1 MSLAQITALSA
12 IEILGDFSLKNYAN
26 DKGIL
31 YLFTGIVGYIG
42 VVIFLIV
49 SLQGS
54 SVILVNTAWDGIST
68 LLEGFAAYVVLGE
81 RLNNY
86 FQYVGFFLIV
96 IGLFLLKI
104 PIADSHPFHIPKS

>member
-1 MSLAQITALSA
+1 MSLLQITALST

-26 DKGIL
+26 DKGIS
-31 YLFTGIVGYIG
+31 YLFSGIIGYIG

-54 SVILVNTAWDGIST
+54 SVLLVNTAWDGIST
-68 LLEGFAAYVVLGE
+68 LIEGFAAYIILGE
-81 RLNNY
+81 RLDNY
-86 FQYVGFFLIV
+86 FQYVGFFFIV

-104 PIADSHPFHIPKS
+104 PISDSHPFHIPKS

>member
-31 YLFTGIVGYIG
+31 YLFTGIIGYIG

-54 SVILVNTAWDGIST
+54 NIILVNTAWDGVST
-68 LLEGFAAYVVLGE
+68 LLEGFAAYIILGE
-81 RLNNY
+81 RFDNY
-86 FQYVGFFLIV
+86 LQYVGYFLIV
-96 IGLFLLKI
+96 VGLFLLKI
-104 PIADSHPFHIPKS
+104 PITDSHPFRIPKL